1 MAKRMIARRTT
12 DTAKP
17 AHRHERG
24 RCLGILRELS
34 AYIDDELS
42 ADVCRQIRRH
52 LGACPHCEEFLS
64 SLRQTVSLCR
74 HVPAPALS
82 AADRARMRD
91 EILKSAR
98 R

>member
-1 MAKRMIARRTT
+1 MAKRMTSPRTT
-12 DTAKP
+12 NTAKQ
-17 AHRHERG
+17 AHRHEKE

-52 LGACPHCEEFLS
+52 LGACPHCEDFLS

-74 HVPAPALS
+74 HLPSPTLS

-91 EILKSAR
+91 DILRSAR